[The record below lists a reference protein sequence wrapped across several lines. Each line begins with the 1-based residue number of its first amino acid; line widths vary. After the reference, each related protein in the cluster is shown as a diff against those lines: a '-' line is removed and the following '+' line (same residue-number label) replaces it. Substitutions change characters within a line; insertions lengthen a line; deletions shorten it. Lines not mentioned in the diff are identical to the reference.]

1 MHAFHLQ
8 VPYDVLDDEIP
19 DAWTCSD
26 NVWDK
31 VHNSCNIPQAL
42 SDEQID
48 EILMQQVGDC
58 ACTAGCSICCGYRTF
73 ETKPE
78 HWLCRYRGRWTM
90 TQLMLRLQRCM

>member
-1 MHAFHLQ
+1 MRGAMQ

-31 VHNSCNIPQAL
+31 AHNSCNIPQAL

-48 EILMQQVGDC
+48 EILMQQVSASVAFTKGHD
-58 ACTAGCSICCGYRTF
+58 SVCCKTLKHSQARV
-73 ETKPE
+73 
-78 HWLCRYRGRWTM
+78 
-90 TQLMLRLQRCM
+90 